1 MVMELTIFIAVTSAA
16 VVLQACVLLGMYL
29 AMRKTSAKI
38 EALADEVRTKV
49 LPTAEIAH
57 SMLVDLRPQV
67 ESAIADVSE
76 STAMVRTQLGRLD
89 ATVND
94 VVDRARLQVIR
105 ADDMLSRTL
114 DRVEQTTDMVH
125 SSVVSPIRHIAGM
138 IQGLTVALE
147 YLAGARRRRRNGAA
161 VPQDEMFI

>member
-1 MVMELTIFIAVTSAA
+1 MELTIFIAVTSAA
-16 VVLQACVLLGMYL
+16 VVVQACVLLAMYL
-29 AMRKTSAKI
+29 TMRKTSAKF
-38 EALADEVRTKV
+38 EALAEEVRTKV
-49 LPTAEIAH
+49 LPTAEIAY
-57 SMLVDLRPQV
+57 SMLVELRPKV
-67 ESAIADVSE
+67 ESLIADVSE

-89 ATVND
+89 ATVSD

-125 SSVVSPIRHIAGM
+125 SSVISPIRHVAGM
-138 IQGLTVALE
+138 IQGLTAGLE
-147 YLAGARRRRRNGAA
+147 YLVGARRRRRNGAA

>member
-1 MVMELTIFIAVTSAA
+1 MELTIFIAVTSAA

-29 AMRKTSAKI
+29 VMRKTSAKI
-38 EALADEVRTKV
+38 EALSEEVRTKIV
-49 LPTAEIAH
+49 PTAEIAY
-57 SMLVDLRPQV
+57 SMLVDLRPKV
-67 ESAIADVSE
+67 ESMITDVSQ

-89 ATVND
+89 ATVSD

-114 DRVEQTTDMVH
+114 DKVEQTTDMVH
-125 SSVVSPIRHIAGM
+125 SSVVSPIRHVAGM
-138 IQGLTVALE
+138 IQGLTAGLE
-147 YLAGARRRRRNGAA
+147 YLVGARRRRRNGAT

>member
-1 MVMELTIFIAVTSAA
+1 MELTIFIAVTAAA

-29 AMRKTSAKI
+29 VMRRTSAKF
-38 EALADEVRTKV
+38 EALAEEVRTKV
-49 LPTAEIAH
+49 LPTAEIAY
-57 SMLVDLRPQV
+57 SMLVELRPKV

-89 ATVND
+89 ATVSD

-125 SSVVSPIRHIAGM
+125 SSVVSPIRQVAGM
-138 IQGLTVALE
+138 IQGLTAGLE
-147 YLAGARRRRRNGAA
+147 YLVGGRRRRRNGAA

>member
-1 MVMELTIFIAVTSAA
+1 MELTIFIAVTSAA
-16 VVLQACVLLGMYL
+16 VVLQACVLLAMYL
-29 AMRKTSAKI
+29 SMRRTSAKF
-38 EALADEVRTKV
+38 EVLAEEVRTKV

-57 SMLVDLRPQV
+57 SMLVELRPKV
-67 ESAIADVSE
+67 ESLIADLSE

-89 ATVND
+89 ATVSD

-125 SSVVSPIRHIAGM
+125 SSVISPIRQVAGM
-138 IQGLTVALE
+138 IQGLTAGLE
-147 YLAGARRRRRNGAA
+147 YLVGARRRRRNGAA

>member
-16 VVLQACVLLGMYL
+16 VVLQACILLGMYL

-125 SSVVSPIRHIAGM
+125 SSVVSPIRHVAGM

>member
-1 MVMELTIFIAVTSAA
+1 MELTIFIAVTSAA
-16 VVLQACVLLGMYL
+16 VVVQACVLLAMYL
-29 AMRKTSAKI
+29 TMRKTSAKF
-38 EALADEVRTKV
+38 EALAEEVRTKV
-49 LPTAEIAH
+49 LPTAEIAY
-57 SMLVDLRPQV
+57 SMLVELRPKV
-67 ESAIADVSE
+67 ESLIADVSE

-89 ATVND
+89 ATVSD

-125 SSVVSPIRHIAGM
+125 SSVISPIRHVAGM
-138 IQGLTVALE
+138 IQGLTAGLE
-147 YLAGARRRRRNGAA
+147 YLVGARRRRRDGAA

>member
-1 MVMELTIFIAVTSAA
+1 MELTIFIAVTSAA
-16 VVLQACVLLGMYL
+16 VVVQACVLLAMYL
-29 AMRKTSAKI
+29 TMRKTSAKF
-38 EALADEVRTKV
+38 EALAEEVRTKV
-49 LPTAEIAH
+49 LPTAEIAY
-57 SMLVDLRPQV
+57 SMLVELRPKV
-67 ESAIADVSE
+67 ESLIADVSE

-89 ATVND
+89 ATVSD

-125 SSVVSPIRHIAGM
+125 SSVISPIRHVAGM
-138 IQGLTVALE
+138 IQGLTAGLE
-147 YLAGARRRRRNGAA
+147 YLVGGRRRRRNGAA

>member
-1 MVMELTIFIAVTSAA
+1 MVIELTIFIAVTSAA
-16 VVLQACVLLGMYL
+16 VVLQACILLGMYL
-29 AMRKTSAKI
+29 TMRKTGAKI

-57 SMLVDLRPQV
+57 SMLVDLRPKV

-76 STAMVRTQLGRLD
+76 STAMVRMQLGRLD
-89 ATVND
+89 ATVSD

-105 ADDMLSRTL
+105 ADDMVSRTL

-125 SSVVSPIRHIAGM
+125 RSVVSPLRHVAGM

-147 YLAGARRRRRNGAA
+147 YLAGARRRRRNGAG

>member
-1 MVMELTIFIAVTSAA
+1 MYFVMRE
-16 VVLQACVLLGMYL
+16 
-29 AMRKTSAKI
+29 TSAKI
-38 EALADEVRTKV
+38 EALSEEVRTKV
-49 LPTAEIAH
+49 VPTAEIAY
-57 SMLVDLRPQV
+57 SMLVDLRPKV
-67 ESAIADVSE
+67 ESVIADVSQ

-89 ATVND
+89 ATVSD

-114 DRVEQTTDMVH
+114 DKVEQTTDMVH
-125 SSVVSPIRHIAGM
+125 SSVVSPIRHVAGM

-147 YLAGARRRRRNGAA
+147 YLAGARRRRRNGAG

>member
-1 MVMELTIFIAVTSAA
+1 MELTILIAVTSAA

-49 LPTAEIAH
+49 LPTAEIAY

-67 ESAIADVSE
+67 ESVIADVSE

-125 SSVVSPIRHIAGM
+125 SSVVSPIRHVAGM

>member
-1 MVMELTIFIAVTSAA
+1 MELTIFIAVTSAA
-16 VVLQACVLLGMYL
+16 VVLQACVLLAMYL
-29 AMRKTSAKI
+29 TMRKTSAKF
-38 EALADEVRTKV
+38 EALAEEVRTKV
-49 LPTAEIAH
+49 LPTAEIAY
-57 SMLVDLRPQV
+57 SMLVELRPKV
-67 ESAIADVSE
+67 ESLIADVSE

-89 ATVND
+89 ATVSD

-125 SSVVSPIRHIAGM
+125 SSVISPIRHVAGM
-138 IQGLTVALE
+138 IQGLTAGLE
-147 YLAGARRRRRNGAA
+147 YLVGGRRRRRNGAA

>member
-1 MVMELTIFIAVTSAA
+1 MELTIFIAVTSAA

>member
-1 MVMELTIFIAVTSAA
+1 MELTIFIAVTSAA
-16 VVLQACVLLGMYL
+16 VVLQACVLLGMYF

-38 EALADEVRTKV
+38 EALSEEVRTKV
-49 LPTAEIAH
+49 VPTAEIAY
-57 SMLVDLRPQV
+57 SMLVDLRPKV
-67 ESAIADVSE
+67 ESVIADVSQ

-89 ATVND
+89 ATVSD

-114 DRVEQTTDMVH
+114 DKVEQTTDMVH
-125 SSVVSPIRHIAGM
+125 SSVVSPIRQVAGM
-138 IQGLTVALE
+138 IQGLTAGLE
-147 YLAGARRRRRNGAA
+147 YLVGARRRRRNGAA